1 MTIFKTYWKIVKK
14 NIGIIMMMLGVLLTI
29 NQSGQEN
36 EFLKQV
42 ELVIKSYWPLI
53 LSFIGIYMI
62 STPRKRR

>member
-1 MTIFKTYWKIVKK
+1 MEMNLRR

-29 NQSGQEN
+29 NQSGQQN
-36 EFLKQV
+36 EFLKEI
-42 ELVIKSYWPLI
+42 ELLVKTYWPLL

>member
-1 MTIFKTYWKIVKK
+1 MNLRK

-42 ELVIKSYWPLI
+42 ELVIKSYWPLL

>member
-1 MTIFKTYWKIVKK
+1 MYMNLRK

-29 NQSGQEN
+29 NQSGQQN

>member
-1 MTIFKTYWKIVKK
+1 
-14 NIGIIMMMLGVLLTI
+14 LGVLLTI

>member
-1 MTIFKTYWKIVKK
+1 MYMNLRK

-29 NQSGQEN
+29 NQSRQEN

>member
-1 MTIFKTYWKIVKK
+1 MYMNLRK

-42 ELVIKSYWPLI
+42 ELVIKSY
-53 LSFIGIYMI
+53 
-62 STPRKRR
+62 

>member
-1 MTIFKTYWKIVKK
+1 MYMNLRK

-29 NQSGQEN
+29 NQRGQEN

>member
-1 MTIFKTYWKIVKK
+1 MYMNLRK

-62 STPRKRR
+62 STPRKKR

>member
-1 MTIFKTYWKIVKK
+1 MNRRK

>member
-1 MTIFKTYWKIVKK
+1 MYMNLRK

-36 EFLKQV
+36 EFLRQV

>member
-1 MTIFKTYWKIVKK
+1 MNLRK
-14 NIGIIMMMLGVLLTI
+14 NIGIMMMMLGVLLTI

>member
-1 MTIFKTYWKIVKK
+1 MNLRK

>member
-1 MTIFKTYWKIVKK
+1 MYMNLRK
-14 NIGIIMMMLGVLLTI
+14 NIGIMMMMLGVLLTI

>member
-1 MTIFKTYWKIVKK
+1 MYMNLRK

-53 LSFIGIYMI
+53 LSVIGIYMI

>member
-1 MTIFKTYWKIVKK
+1 MYMNLRK

-36 EFLKQV
+36 VFLKQV

>member
-1 MTIFKTYWKIVKK
+1 MEMNLRR

-29 NQSGQEN
+29 NQSGQQN
-36 EFLKQV
+36 EFLKEIEQ
-42 ELVIKSYWPLI
+42 LVKTYWPLL